1 MNSIESRKSYP
12 NMKRNYQYCD
22 SCGTLLPAPGFFCVR
37 CDPPEPP
44 EPDPEKGLNVSQA
57 YLRIALL
64 TLVFIVI
71 AVVKLEINPLNLF
84 LDSGTDEVSLQ
95 VAEDEDLV
103 KGGYRILA
111 NHGVNAGQEVP
122 HFHIHIFGKESLGPM
137 ISKI

>member
-1 MNSIESRKSYP
+1 MGK
-12 NMKRNYQYCD
+12 
-22 SCGTLLPAPGFFCVR
+22 
-37 CDPPEPP
+37 
-44 EPDPEKGLNVSQA
+44 
-57 YLRIALL
+57 
-64 TLVFIVI
+64 
-71 AVVKLEINPLNLF
+71 
-84 LDSGTDEVSLQ
+84 